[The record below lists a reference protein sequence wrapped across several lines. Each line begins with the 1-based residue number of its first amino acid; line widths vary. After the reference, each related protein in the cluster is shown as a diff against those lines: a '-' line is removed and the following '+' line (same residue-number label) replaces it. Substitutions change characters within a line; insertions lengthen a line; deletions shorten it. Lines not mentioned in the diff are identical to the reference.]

1 MDNRAWDMCTELA
14 VRRAPL
20 SGSKVSLVAELRKE
34 LPCRLPSTAL
44 AWLLAIGLACFAV
57 REANGPGGG
66 VLRSGAAVLGGALL
80 LARASS
86 LALTG

>member
-1 MDNRAWDMCTELA
+1 MGHVHRT
-14 VRRAPL
+14 RRTQGALEWFKSKFGSGAPPC
-20 SGSKVSLVAELRKE
+20 ELR
-34 LPCRLPSTAL
+34 CRVPSTAL